1 MTDHE
6 DRLLSMKE
14 AATLTP
20 VSRATLYR
28 EQDAGRLAYVKI
40 RSRRFI
46 WQSELVR
53 YLTSRDHSEAA

>member
-1 MTDHE
+1 MPDP

-28 EQDAGRLAYVKI
+28 EMEAGRLAYVMI
-40 RSRRFI
+40 RSRRFV
-46 WQSELVR
+46 WQSELDR
-53 YLTSRDHSEAA
+53 FLKALDQRRAA